1 MLRLILFLAGLLWA
15 NGIPH
20 FVNGIS
26 GRRFHSP
33 FAKPF
38 VKGRSSALSNV
49 LWGLANF
56 AAGIALLGTMRLT
69 PGLNPDFVAFACGF
83 GVTAVGLAVFF
94 ERLDSK
100 K

>member
-1 MLRLILFLAGLLWA
+1 MHWLILFLAGLFLA

-33 FAKPF
+33 FARPF

-49 LWGLANF
+49 LWGLLNF
-56 AAGIALLGTMRLT
+56 AAGIALLGTKPLT
-69 PGLNPDFVAFACGF
+69 PGLNSDFVAFACGF
-83 GVTAVGLAVFF
+83 GVTAIGLAVFF